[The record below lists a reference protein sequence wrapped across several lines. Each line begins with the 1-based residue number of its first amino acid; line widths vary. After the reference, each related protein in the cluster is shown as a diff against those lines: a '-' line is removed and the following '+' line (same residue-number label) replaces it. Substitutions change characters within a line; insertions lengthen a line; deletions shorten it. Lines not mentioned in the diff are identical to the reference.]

1 MRIIFFA
8 GKGGVG
14 KTSSSAATGI
24 RSAALGHRTLVLSLD
39 TAHNLADIFDLP
51 RSLLDQNRGE
61 PFNVAENLWIQEL
74 DIQEELKKDWGE
86 IHAYISKVITA
97 AGVEEVM
104 AEELA
109 ILPGMEEL
117 SLLLKINLYVTEK
130 TYDVIVLDSAPTGEA
145 VRFISIPT
153 ALEWYM
159 KKFFNLERNVM
170 RVARPV
176 VQRLTNVPLPDDNYF
191 GAIKTLFEKI
201 RGVDKILADPDITT
215 VRLVANPEKIVLA
228 ETQRAFMY
236 FTLYRMHVDC
246 VIMNRMLP
254 QKVADGYFQGWK
266 KNQAMY
272 MRKAV
277 ETFAPVPV
285 FSVDLFPGE
294 VLGYDSLNELGK
306 RLYGDRSPLTRFH
319 DERAYELSKKDGIYR
334 LAIKLPFAEKRDVTV
349 NRTKEELIIRVG
361 SVKRHVL
368 LPMHVAAAK
377 AVKAKFEGD
386 FLCVYFEGE
395 KHGKKA

>member
-14 KTSSSAATGI
+14 KTSASAATGI
-24 RSAALGHRTLVLSLD
+24 RAAALGKRTLVLSLD
-39 TAHNLADIFDLP
+39 TAHSLSDIFDLP
-51 RSLLDQNRGE
+51 RKLMDQNKGE
-61 PFNVAENLWIQEL
+61 PVSVAENLWIQEL

-97 AGVEEVM
+97 TGVEEVM

-117 SLLLKINLYVTEK
+117 SLLLKINRYVTEK
-130 TYDVIVLDSAPTGEA
+130 TYEVIVLDSAPTGEA

-159 KKFFNLERNVM
+159 KKFFNLERTLM

-176 VQRLTNVPLPDDNYF
+176 VQRVTNVPLPDDHYF
-191 GAIKTLFEKI
+191 AAIKALFERI
-201 RGVDKILADPDITT
+201 RGVDRVLSDPDITT

-236 FTLYRMHVDC
+236 FTLYRMHVDA
-246 VIMNRMLP
+246 VVMNRVLP
-254 QKVADGYFQGWK
+254 QNVTDDYFSGWK
-266 KNQAMY
+266 RNQAAY
-272 MRKAV
+272 VRKARDY
-277 ETFAPVPV
+277 FAPLPIL
-285 FSVDLFPGE
+285 SVDLFPGE
-294 VLGYDSLNELGK
+294 VLGFEKLADLGN
-306 RLYGDRSPLTRFH
+306 RIYGERSPLERFH
-319 DERAYELSKKDGIYR
+319 DERAYELSKKDGVYR
-334 LAIKLPFAEKRDVTV
+334 LAVKLPFVEKSDVTV
-349 NRTKEELIIRVG
+349 SRAKEELVIRVG

-368 LPMHVAAAK
+368 LPMHVAAAR
-377 AVKAKFEGD
+377 AVKAKFEGEY
-386 FLCVYFEGE
+386 LCVYFEGA
-395 KHGKKA
+395 KDAK